1 MKTNPNT
8 RRGFTQ
14 IGNDNVVHKNC
25 HPGLV
30 SGSHLL
36 LKTKF
41 PGKEHPV
48 VIKNGV
54 ILNLIQDLQ
63 RLLLPLRNSLRG
75 RSRIQYGMIP
85 NWITTRGFT
94 LIELLV
100 VVLII
105 GILAAVALPQ
115 YQKAVLK
122 SRVAGYEAGIKSIY
136 PVYQACVLQKGSACT
151 LAELDIDMP
160 PCEPWPGASQCHYKI
175 GYFSVSNAIY
185 VEFDDVGEGFAY
197 DIETDTMLCRGFN
210 HISCDKLGFTTY
222 YSQAAMR
229 RP

>member
-1 MKTNPNT
+1 MITSLPK
-8 RRGFTQ
+8 RR
-14 IGNDNVVHKNC
+14 
-25 HPGLV
+25 
-30 SGSHLL
+30 
-36 LKTKF
+36 
-41 PGKEHPV
+41 E
-48 VIKNGV
+48 
-54 ILNLIQDLQ
+54 
-63 RLLLPLRNSLRG
+63 
-75 RSRIQYGMIP
+75 
-85 NWITTRGFT
+85 ITTRGFT

-151 LAELDIDMP
+151 LEELDIDVP

-175 GYFSVSNAIY
+175 GYFAGRDSIY
-185 VEFDDVGEGFAY
+185 VEFDDGIGEGFAY
-197 DIETDTMLCRGFN
+197 DIEMDSMLCRGFN
-210 HISCDKLGFTTY
+210 HISCDKLGFTEY
-222 YSQAAMR
+222 YSQGAWV